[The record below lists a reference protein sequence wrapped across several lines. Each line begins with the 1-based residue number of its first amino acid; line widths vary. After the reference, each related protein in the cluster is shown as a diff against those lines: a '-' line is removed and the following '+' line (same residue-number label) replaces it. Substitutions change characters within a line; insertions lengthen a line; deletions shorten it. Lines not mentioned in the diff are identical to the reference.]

1 MIIPVKKTTLNNA
14 GHIDAKLSD
23 FSEICPKKSSEIG
36 RFLLIVSWRSF
47 PPKFPSN
54 RPIFL
59 RICPRKSLETWL
71 FSAKIPQ
78 NRPIFPRI
86 LTFFPWNQPIFPRI
100 CPWKSCE
107 ILLFFPRNTRSP
119 VMIMI
124 MIMIILLLLWH
135 IKSVKFILLQSMLNS
150 TISRHYNLFTLEVG
164 KFFFCFFFL
173 TKWGSYNNKTEI
185 KDWS

>member
-14 GHIDAKLSD
+14 GHIDTKLSD

-36 RFLLIVSWRSF
+36 CFLLIVS
-47 PPKFPSN
+47 
-54 RPIFL
+54 
-59 RICPRKSLETWL
+59 CPRKSLEIWL
-71 FSAKIPQ
+71 FQLKSREIS
-78 NRPIFPRI
+78 RFFREFW
-86 LTFFPWNQPIFPRI
+86 LFFPWNQPIFPQI
-100 CPWKSCE
+100 CPWKSRE

-119 VMIMI
+119 VMI

-164 KFFFCFFFL
+164 KFFFCFFF
-173 TKWGSYNNKTEI
+173 
-185 KDWS
+185 

>member
-1 MIIPVKKTTLNNA
+1 MLIALAFAYFSSKLLLKEQMIIPVKKTTLNNA

-47 PPKFPSN
+47 PPKFPV
-54 RPIFL
+54 
-59 RICPRKSLETWL
+59 KSAD
-71 FSAKIPQ
+71 FSKDFSPENPAK
-78 NRPIFPRI
+78 F
-86 LTFFPWNQPIFPRI
+86 
-100 CPWKSCE
+100 C
-107 ILLFFPRNTRSP
+107 FFPRNTRSP
-119 VMIMI
+119 VMI

-164 KFFFCFFFL
+164 KFFFCFFF
-173 TKWGSYNNKTEI
+173 
-185 KDWS
+185 

>member
-1 MIIPVKKTTLNNA
+1 MQNWAILAKFAQKNP
-14 GHIDAKLSD
+14 AKLAV
-23 FSEICPKKSSEIG
+23 FYWL
-36 RFLLIVSWRSF
+36 FLGEVSPWN
-47 PPKFPSN
+47 FPSN
-54 RPIFL
+54 QLIFL
-59 RICPRKSLETWL
+59 RICPRKSLEIWL
-71 FSAKIPQ
+71 FSAKIPR

-100 CPWKSCE
+100 CPWKSRE

-119 VMIMI
+119 VMI

-164 KFFFCFFFL
+164 KFFFCFFFN
-173 TKWGSYNNKTEI
+173 TMRFI
-185 KDWS
+185 Q